1 MPAQE
6 LTTPAT
12 SISQSQD
19 GINENQRSSIREEGS
34 SDDES
39 IDKMPGPS
47 KRKRLSG
54 LTSRTKAKTKKI
66 LKIKGANDGRSESE
80 EEGPLGT
87 LEHNPAFNPSDLRK
101 RRRFRPGK
109 TAGKALG
116 TVQTIGN
123 AVVHPKDAIKQG
135 ATRTT
140 AGQLSK
146 AERPYLSRKSDLELL
161 QAHNDLQLA
170 EPTGSSK
177 QVTYDEEQDTLVASH
192 KDRIKEMEAH
202 RESLRAA
209 WTTSRH
215 VRRVRV
221 VPKRHINFPENDFF
235 VERDDGGNFV
245 RYDWL
250 GWLGYV

>member
-19 GINENQRSSIREEGS
+19 GVNEDQRSSTREEGS
-34 SDDES
+34 SDDGS
-39 IDKMPGPS
+39 IDKTPVLS

-80 EEGPLGT
+80 EENPLGM

-109 TAGKALG
+109 TASKALA
-116 TVQTIGN
+116 TLQTIGN
-123 AVVHPKDAIKQG
+123 AVVHPKDAIKQW

-146 AERPYLSRKSDLELL
+146 AERPYLSG
-161 QAHNDLQLA
+161 N
-170 EPTGSSK
+170 PTLNFYRLIMIFSK
-177 QVTYDEEQDTLVASH
+177 QSPL
-192 KDRIKEMEAH
+192 AH
-202 RESLRAA
+202 RS
-209 WTTSRH
+209 
-215 VRRVRV
+215 
-221 VPKRHINFPENDFF
+221 K
-235 VERDDGGNFV
+235 
-245 RYDWL
+245 
-250 GWLGYV
+250 